1 MRRYLIV
8 DDNVAFAENLAEI
21 VRDDGAEVA
30 VAADGAQALAL
41 VRTTR
46 FDALVTDMRMPVM
59 GGARLVH
66 EIRFADPGLPAL
78 VVTAYTGADE
88 LLAARQE
95 GLLAVLP
102 KPAPLPRLLELL
114 RRARRDGLVALVE
127 DDPAMAD
134 NLAEALRDRGF
145 SAVTAR
151 SVSEVGS
158 LGGIRPFAA
167 LVDLRVK
174 GGPDGEALRTGLAQN
189 PGLPVLAMTAFQEAM
204 QGIPVLR
211 IFEKPFATGEVL
223 QLVEE
228 LHQEQVR

>member
-158 LGGIRPFAA
+158 LGGIRPFEA
-167 LVDLRVK
+167 LVDNLS
-174 GGPDGEALRTGLAQN
+174 Q
-189 PGLPVLAMTAFQEAM
+189 VLAEEGYEVRTASTGAEAIEHARP
-204 QGIPVLR
+204 G
-211 IFEKPFATGEVL
+211 FEVA
-223 QLVEE
+223 LVDVRLPDTEGTE
-228 LHQEQVR
+228 LAERRREISPERG